1 LQAIPEVHAAT
12 PSASCASPG
21 KRRRSSNARVRLADE
36 VDGELRVDA
45 RRLQK
50 TSSRRGTLVGG
61 GEAVGIQTRADHRGD
76 RVERQ
81 VL

>member
-1 LQAIPEVHAAT
+1 LPAIPEVQAAT
-12 PSASCASPG
+12 PSASCASAG
-21 KRRRSSNARVRLADE
+21 KRRRGSIARVRLADE
-36 VDGELRVDA
+36 VEGELRGDV
-45 RRLQK
+45 RRVQM
-50 TSSRRGTLVGG
+50 TSSRRGALVGG